1 MTSPQITHTPAGSIN
16 DLLATA
22 RATVEAGLT
31 ARTTDATLDEIEAS
45 IARARQALDQLVA
58 IYDSQVNYLD
68 AGMQYMAAQLAGT
81 GSGVRYSAAR
91 LGRN

>member
-16 DLLATA
+16 DLLVSA

-31 ARTTDATLDEIEAS
+31 ARTTDATLDELEAS

-58 IYDSQVNYLD
+58 IYESQVDYLD
-68 AGMQYMAAQLAGT
+68 AGMQYMAAQLADT
-81 GSGVRYSAAR
+81 EPGSRYGAAR